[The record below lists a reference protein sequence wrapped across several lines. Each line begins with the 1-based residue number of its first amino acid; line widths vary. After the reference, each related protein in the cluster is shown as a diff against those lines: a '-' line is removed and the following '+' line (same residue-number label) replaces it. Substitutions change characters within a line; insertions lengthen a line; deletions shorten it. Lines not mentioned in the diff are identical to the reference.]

1 MKIKISIL
9 TLLLAFTV
17 QSYSFMKNEI
27 PFHFLCHDIA
37 IAVSTDDTNKN
48 NATTN
53 ELIQRSA
60 NDAMTLIDGVLSG
73 YVASFGQK
81 ASDCYYKYYAESDP
95 MGIEKAMVSQYEA
108 GLIDKRTT
116 CIEGI
121 MSIIK
126 SKYPMPKRCQISD
139 N

>member
-17 QSYSFMKNEI
+17 QSYSFMKNEM
-27 PFHFLCHDIA
+27 PFYFLCQDIA
-37 IAVSTDDTNKN
+37 RAVSTDDTNKN
-48 NATTN
+48 NAVTN
-53 ELIQRSA
+53 ELIQSA
-60 NDAMTLIDGVLSG
+60 ANNTITFIDGVLSG

-95 MGIEKAMVSQYEA
+95 LGIEKAMVSQYEA
-108 GLIDKRTT
+108 GLIDKRTMA
-116 CIEGI
+116 IGGI